1 MFGRLITKNAV
12 SAHACKTS
20 TQHSQE
26 TSDETINFPRMT
38 DNLQVRI
45 DAALSSVRN
54 NRLGLNI
61 LEAGMVR
68 DLATTLDGKVRFSIM
83 LSAADDA
90 TIVRDARQAVEQ
102 VAGVSEV
109 RVDVRDAAQPAGT
122 S

>member
-1 MFGRLITKNAV
+1 
-12 SAHACKTS
+12 
-20 TQHSQE
+20 
-26 TSDETINFPRMT
+26 MT

-68 DLATTLDGKVRFSIM
+68 DLATTLDGRVRFSIL

-102 VAGVSEV
+102 VKGEIGRAHV
-109 RVDVRDAAQPAGT
+109 
-122 S
+122 

>member
-1 MFGRLITKNAV
+1 MNVPSIK
-12 SAHACKTS
+12 SMS
-20 TQHSQE
+20 
-26 TSDETINFPRMT
+26 

-68 DLATTLDGKVRFSIM
+68 DIATTLDGKVRFSIL

-90 TIVRDARQAVEQ
+90 TLVRDARQAVEQ
-102 VAGVSEV
+102 VSGVTEV
-109 RVDVRDAAQPAGT
+109 RVDVRDAAQPGGSQVKPAESNEAVPSRSRPEGKPRALPV
-122 S
+122 